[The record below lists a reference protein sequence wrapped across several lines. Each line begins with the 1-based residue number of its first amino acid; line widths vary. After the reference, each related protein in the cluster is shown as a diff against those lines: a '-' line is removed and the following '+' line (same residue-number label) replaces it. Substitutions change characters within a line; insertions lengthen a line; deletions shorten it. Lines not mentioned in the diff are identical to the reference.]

1 MMDEAITTLPPAPP
15 LHELNGSDPHV
26 LLNPSAT
33 KLPANPLAALTSL
46 LTILAQKTLLGILSA
61 APCNGTAGP
70 CQAGVGDNASS
81 ATLLNHREHAE
92 YDSDGDTRTVEEVL
106 AIAVPILF
114 GAIAVIGFFGN
125 ALVVLV
131 VLCDPQMRSTTN
143 NLIINLAMADL
154 LFIVFCVPFTGWDYT
169 LNYWPFGDTW
179 CRIVQYLV
187 IVCAYASIYTLV
199 LMSLDRFLAVV
210 HPITSMSI
218 RTERN
223 ANLAILFTWVVI
235 LAACVPA
242 LFAHGV
248 VLVEETYS
256 ACTFRT
262 DMGYNIAAFQIS
274 FFMSS
279 FVVPLAIVFV
289 LYLLMLKRLWLA
301 AAPGGRISAESM
313 RSKKRVTRLVVVV
326 VVVFA
331 LCWCPVQVVLVLKS
345 VDLYGRNMNAP
356 RIVVQIASQILAYTN
371 SCVNPFLYAFLS
383 DNFRKSFR
391 KVICCG
397 RKASHAGGSSC
408 KGRSRAVDDAERTRK
423 ESSAACV
430 TKLTKVSN
438 DIL

>member
-1 MMDEAITTLPPAPP
+1 MDETITTLPPATP
-15 LHELNGSDPHV
+15 LDVLNGSDHHV
-26 LLNPSAT
+26 LLNPSST
-33 KLPANPLAALTSL
+33 KLPPANPLAALTSF
-46 LTILAQKTLLGILSA
+46 LTLLAQKTLLGIISA
-61 APCNGTAGP
+61 TPCNGTIEP
-70 CQAGVGDNASS
+70 CQAGVSDNASS
-81 ATLLNHREHAE
+81 ATLLNHHEHSD

-169 LNYWPFGDTW
+169 LNYWPFGDAW

-248 VLVEETYS
+248 VLIEDSYS

-289 LYLLMLKRLWLA
+289 LYL
-301 AAPGGRISAESM
+301 
-313 RSKKRVTRLVVVV
+313 
-326 VVVFA
+326 
-331 LCWCPVQVVLVLKS
+331 
-345 VDLYGRNMNAP
+345 
-356 RIVVQIASQILAYTN
+356 
-371 SCVNPFLYAFLS
+371 
-383 DNFRKSFR
+383 
-391 KVICCG
+391 
-397 RKASHAGGSSC
+397 
-408 KGRSRAVDDAERTRK
+408 
-423 ESSAACV
+423 
-430 TKLTKVSN
+430 
-438 DIL
+438 

>member
-1 MMDEAITTLPPAPP
+1 
-15 LHELNGSDPHV
+15 
-26 LLNPSAT
+26 
-33 KLPANPLAALTSL
+33 
-46 LTILAQKTLLGILSA
+46 
-61 APCNGTAGP
+61 
-70 CQAGVGDNASS
+70 
-81 ATLLNHREHAE
+81 
-92 YDSDGDTRTVEEVL
+92 
-106 AIAVPILF
+106 
-114 GAIAVIGFFGN
+114 
-125 ALVVLV
+125 
-131 VLCDPQMRSTTN
+131 MRSTTN

-154 LFIVFCVPFTGWDYT
+154 LFIVFCLPFTGWDYT
-169 LNYWPFGDTW
+169 LNYWPFGDAW

-223 ANLAILFTWVVI
+223 ANLAILFTWVII

-248 VLVEETYS
+248 VLIEENYS

-345 VDLYGRNMNAP
+345 VDLYGRTMNAP

-397 RKASHAGGSSC
+397 RKTPYARGSSG
-408 KGRSRAVDDAERTRK
+408 KGRSRTVDDAERTRK